1 MIGSSH
7 DRKLVSV
14 LALLAGAALWGLVWY
29 PMRLLEE
36 TGLTGLWL
44 TLLIYSFTL
53 VVSLPVTGRKFGE
66 VIQSPAILLPILLA
80 AGWTNIAFVLAILD
94 GNILRVLLLFY
105 LAPVWATL
113 LGYYFLG
120 ERLTRRSWLVL
131 VLAMAGALIML
142 WSPEMGWPWPSDTS
156 DWMAITSGMAFA
168 ISNLF
173 VRKGQSV
180 SLAAKL
186 GVSWLGVVVMAGILI
201 VIFQQPVPAMSMP
214 VVSGAAATGIFGI
227 LVMTTLVQYGVTHM
241 PVHQSAVILLFEI
254 VVGAISQQLLT
265 DEMMTLREW
274 GGGVLIILAAY
285 LSTFQF
291 NNESSFKAQSN
302 KSTRTD

>member
-14 LALLAGAALWGLVWY
+14 LALLAGAALWGIVWY

-36 TGLTGLWL
+36 TGLSGLWL
-44 TLLIYSFTL
+44 TLLIYSFAL
-53 VVSLPVTGRKFGE
+53 IASLPVTGRKFGE
-66 VIQSPAILLPILLA
+66 IIQSPAILIPIMLA

-120 ERLTRRSWLVL
+120 ERLIRRSWVVL
-131 VLAMAGALIML
+131 ILAMAGALTML
-142 WSPEMGWPWPSDTS
+142 WSPEMGWPWPSDTA
-156 DWMAITSGMAFA
+156 DWLAITSGMAFA

-186 GVSWLGVVVMAGILI
+186 GASWLGVVVMAVVLI
-201 VIFQQPVPAMSMP
+201 VLFQQPIPEMGMTVMG
-214 VVSGAAATGIFGI
+214 GAAATGIFGI
-227 LVMTTLVQYGVTHM
+227 LIMTTLVQYGVTHM

-265 DEMMTLREW
+265 SEMMTVREW

-285 LSTFQF
+285 LSTFQGD
-291 NNESSFKAQSN
+291 N
-302 KSTRTD
+302 KN